1 MTRPIILQTKIK
13 TQLNLWLAFDVTI
26 RSFEFKGLATYPI
39 KYNYVYTEN
48 IPYKD

>member
-1 MTRPIILQTKIK
+1 MSKPIILVAKMPFK
-13 TQLNLWLAFDVTI
+13 FNLWLAFDVTI
-26 RSFEFKGLATYPI
+26 RSYEFKGLATYPI

>member
-1 MTRPIILQTKIK
+1 MGLQTILKTKISS
-13 TQLNLWLAFDVTI
+13 QFNLWLAFDITI
-26 RSFEFKGLATYPI
+26 RNFEFKGLATYPI